1 MTESSLSRNL
11 FNRRMLICIFT
22 GFSSGLPLYIIYQL
36 IPLWLN
42 DKGVD
47 LEIIGFF
54 ALVGIPYTFKF
65 IWSPFME
72 RYPLPFLGHRRG
84 WILFTQI
91 TLFFVIAI
99 LGFMDPKKS
108 ILLIAF
114 FSIVVA
120 FFSATQDI
128 SIDAYRRELLKD
140 SELGVGNNIHVQAY
154 RIAGL
159 VPGSLAPILSDHI
172 SWQLVFLIVA
182 SFMFIGVLFTLSI
195 SEPVKSILRPKTAH
209 DAILQPLNEFF
220 SRKGLSHA
228 LIVLCFI
235 FLYKLGD
242 SMATALAYPFY
253 QDLGFSKTDIGIIAK
268 NAALWSSIL
277 GGFIAIPIIAK
288 LGINKCLW
296 LFGFIQLASIVG
308 FWFLSETGPDKLLFA
323 FVVSFE
329 YLGVGLGTAS
339 YIAYIA
345 RETNIQFAATQF
357 ALLTA
362 ISALPRTFANSFSGV
377 IVESIGWSDFYIF
390 CCVLA
395 LPGMLLL
402 IKVAPWSS
410 QTNDSKLVD

>member
-1 MTESSLSRNL
+1 
-11 FNRRMLICIFT
+11 MLICIFT

-42 DKGVD
+42 DNDVN

-84 WILFTQI
+84 WILLTQI
-91 TLFFVIAI
+91 MLFFVIAI
-99 LGFMDPKKS
+99 LGFMEPNKS
-108 ILLIAF
+108 IWLIAF
-114 FSIVVA
+114 LSTIIA

-128 SIDAYRRELLKD
+128 SLDAYRREILDD
-140 SELGVGNNIHVQAY
+140 SQLGVGNNIHVQAY
-154 RIAGL
+154 RISGL
-159 VPGSLAPILSDHI
+159 IPGSLAPILSDHI
-172 SWQLVFLIVA
+172 PWHVVFIIVA
-182 SFMFIGVLFTLSI
+182 GFMVIGILFTLSVSEPKRSLARPKRI
-195 SEPVKSILRPKTAH
+195 SE
-209 DAILQPLNEFF
+209 AILLPLNEFF
-220 SRKGLSHA
+220 YRKGLYHA
-228 LIVLCFI
+228 FIVIAFI

-268 NAALWSSIL
+268 NAALWSSII

-296 LFGFIQLASIVG
+296 LFGFVQIVSILG
-308 FWFLSETGPDKLLFA
+308 FWFLAESGPDKLLFA
-323 FVVSFE
+323 AVVSFE

-345 RETNIQFAATQF
+345 RETSVHFAATQF

-362 ISALPRTFANSFSGV
+362 ISALPRTFANSFTGV
-377 IVESIGWSDFYIF
+377 IVEKIGWPEFFLF
-390 CCVLA
+390 CVICA
-395 LPGMLLL
+395 LPGMILL
-402 IKVAPWSS
+402 IKIAPWSS
-410 QTNDSKLVD
+410 CDYDSSSPK

>member
-1 MTESSLSRNL
+1 MNQEDLSKNL

-42 DKGVD
+42 DKGVN

-72 RYPLPFLGHRRG
+72 RYPLPILGHRRG
-84 WILFTQI
+84 WILLTQI
-91 TLFFVIAI
+91 ILFFVISI
-99 LGFMDPKKS
+99 LGFMDPNTS
-108 ILLIAF
+108 IWLIA
-114 FSIVVA
+114 SISAVIA

-128 SIDAYRRELLKD
+128 SLDAYRRELLDD
-140 SELGVGNNIHVQAY
+140 SQLGIGNNIHVQAY

-159 VPGSLAPILSDHI
+159 IPGSLAPILSDHI
-172 SWQLVFLIVA
+172 PWNIVFIIVA
-182 SFMFIGVLFTLSI
+182 SFMFLGILFTLSI
-195 SEPVKSILRPKTAH
+195 SEPVRSVKRPNTIH
-209 DAILQPLNEFF
+209 DAILNPLKEFF
-220 SRKGLSHA
+220 IRKGVSHA
-228 LIVLCFI
+228 LTVLAFI

-253 QDLGFSKTDIGIIAK
+253 QDLGFSKTEIGIIAK
-268 NAALWSSIL
+268 NAALWSSII
-277 GGFIAIPIIAK
+277 GGFIAIPIIGK

-296 LFGFIQLASIVG
+296 LFGFVQILSIFG
-308 FWFLSETGPDKLLFA
+308 FWFLAEAGPDKILFA
-323 FVVSFE
+323 LVVSFE

-345 RETNIQFAATQF
+345 RETSIQFAATQF

-362 ISALPRTFANSFSGV
+362 ISALPRTFANSFTGV
-377 IVESIGWSDFYIF
+377 VVERIGWPDFFLLCTI
-390 CCVLA
+390 LA
-395 LPGMLLL
+395 IPGMILL
-402 IKVAPWSS
+402 IKIAPWSS
-410 QTNDSKLVD
+410 SDNHSYLMK